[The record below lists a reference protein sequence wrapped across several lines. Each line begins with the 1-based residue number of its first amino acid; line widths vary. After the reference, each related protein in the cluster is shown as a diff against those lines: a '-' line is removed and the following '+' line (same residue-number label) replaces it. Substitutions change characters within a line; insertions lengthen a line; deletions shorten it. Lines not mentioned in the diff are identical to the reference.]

1 MFDLSILIAST
12 TPREISILQSLNAIC
27 ISDYFKQHIC
37 GVAKTSGE
45 AYRKA
50 RDLAPDLIIIE
61 EKLFSSALNLLCE
74 NCEVLVIADTRGKTD
89 NGNIRYCFKPIQ
101 IAFIAKKIVKM
112 FSLADEMQLEEIR
125 SFRRTDLAM
134 FPESFPEKDEPRL
147 RHPGVNPIA
156 ERRMNKTAIQ
166 NGEFHFTPA
175 TPSDPSGDV
184 PIDFYSPGV
193 LAMMKEAQSG
203 QPEEERSDILNVVWL
218 SKPTKA
224 VYLPGERISLD
235 GGKIGIAYRSGISK
249 EYVLTDKDLPADP
262 TARLGMSE
270 VLIHILG
277 KELRF
282 PITVKE
288 NQLVSLIVINPCKT
302 TYLEGEHPDVSKMVL
317 YGKRANG
324 ETGPITGYLYDNRPL
339 TANDT
344 QIVFRAENQEIAI
357 PIHVEKSK
365 VASVSLEQVPRL
377 DYSVGEP
384 LDLNGSLVLLKY
396 ENGEEIKRPITV
408 EDLAVPFNSQKKGDQ
423 ELHFKNEL
431 QNLHMTVHIRNHQE
445 KIPVA
450 IMVYARPSRL
460 SYPAGFQ
467 KLDITGGVLSVYY
480 SDGSNQK
487 IPMSFDDMSFSVEE
501 KGGRSA
507 VVTVSYL
514 GLTAMFML
522 SLTEPKIVKLEMK
535 TPPKKTSYVDGE
547 LFSPDGMVL
556 IGTYDNGQKKELTEF
571 PDEQRPIHFG
581 DAVYPVK
588 IDGVSVP
595 VFIKVEKRASV
606 KAIAMKSPPLKT
618 EYIAGTKE
626 LDLMGAEVIQI
637 DSNGNSELVD
647 ISKCA
652 VHGFDGNK
660 LGKQE
665 ILLTYQNMSC
675 TFSIFVREKQLDRI
689 EITHYP
695 TKINYFSGEKYDLSG
710 LSVVAIYDD
719 DSRNEISDFETSQET
734 AVVEDTAVT
743 ISYHGKTAA
752 FPVHVVQRK
761 VESISIAKM
770 PFKTTFMEGK
780 DFFSSAGGELL
791 AIYNDGSTEI
801 VPMENSMFSGFSN
814 LDPGIFDLKISYG
827 GQETTLPI
835 TIKAKQLIGIALTA
849 QPNKTDYIAGEP
861 FDPAGMKVIGIYDNG
876 ETKPVFDYQYDPKGP
891 LKESD
896 GGVMIFFMNCSTACK
911 IHVDP
916 APKIPVVVPPVPVN
930 PQNVSDVA
938 LPEESGKDSEPIP
951 AEWGGDVPPFYP
963 SSFGLRFDEE

>member
-193 LAMMKEAQSG
+193 LAMMKEA
-203 QPEEERSDILNVVWL
+203 
-218 SKPTKA
+218 
-224 VYLPGERISLD
+224 
-235 GGKIGIAYRSGISK
+235 
-249 EYVLTDKDLPADP
+249 
-262 TARLGMSE
+262 
-270 VLIHILG
+270 H
-277 KELRF
+277 
-282 PITVKE
+282 
-288 NQLVSLIVINPCKT
+288 
-302 TYLEGEHPDVSKMVL
+302 
-317 YGKRANG
+317 
-324 ETGPITGYLYDNRPL
+324 
-339 TANDT
+339 
-344 QIVFRAENQEIAI
+344 RAENQEIAI

-408 EDLAVPFNSQKKGDQ
+408 EDLAVPFNSQKEGDQ

-571 PDEQRPIHFG
+571 PDEQRPVHFG

-876 ETKPVFDYQYDPKGP
+876 ETKPVYDYQYDPKGP

-911 IHVDP
+911 IHVEP

-930 PQNVSDVA
+930 PQNVSDAV
-938 LPEESGKDSEPIP
+938 LPEEPGKDSEPIP